1 MPAAPKFNSRL
12 TDLASKIYSD
22 LVRDAMTRHEGGA
35 KAAAE
40 AERLARM
47 SFEFS
52 KDFHR
57 VLDQLNAEN
66 EPKNVGFTVQL
77 DDIAAW
83 SKPDTKP

>member
-1 MPAAPKFNSRL
+1 MRCSVGKA
-12 TDLASKIYSD
+12 D
-22 LVRDAMTRHEGGA
+22 GGA
-35 KAAAE
+35 KGPAE

-52 KDFHR
+52 KSFHR

-83 SKPDTKP
+83 SKPSDTP

>member
-1 MPAAPKFNSRL
+1 MTAAPKFNARL
-12 TDLASKIYSD
+12 TDLASRIYVE
-22 LVRDAMTRHEGGA
+22 LVRDTIAQPEGGA
-35 KAAAE
+35 KAPAE

-52 KDFHR
+52 KSFHR

-83 SKPDTKP
+83 SKPSDTP